1 MKTTKFYTGSAG
13 RGKLNVQTLFVLNK
27 YFYSNLQNS
36 KIQNLQIYSILEH
49 VIPNFWAQQKYDLK
63 ILQIYRETRIYVLDP
78 RNTRIE
84 NLQIYSVLE
93 HVIPNFWAQQ
103 KDGISIFY
111 NSTEKRA
118 YMFWTLGT

>member
-63 ILQIYRETRIYVLDP
+63 ILQIYRETRIYVLHP
-78 RNTRIE
+78 KNTRIE

-103 KDGISIFY
+103 KDDISIFY

>member
-78 RNTRIE
+78 RKTRIE
-84 NLQIYSVLE
+84 NPQIYRILE
-93 HVIPNFWAQQ
+93 HAIPNFWAQQ
-103 KDGISIFY
+103 KYDLKVLQIYGETRIY
-111 NSTEKRA
+111 VLDPRNT
-118 YMFWTLGT
+118 